1 MRLPERK
8 PSLIEILVVAM
19 LVMLPLL
26 AVLQYRWLGQVSQA
40 ERERLQAG
48 VRAEAAKFSR
58 DFNREVARAYL
69 SFQMDPALLADA
81 GAGLG
86 ERYANWIAK
95 SEFPGLLGDVYW
107 VEVNGADL
115 APLERFNPSAG
126 KLEVTDWPAPLEGVR
141 QHLERDLKKTG
152 PSENVLREGVPGPV
166 LEEIPAL
173 VIPLPSMHHRAGRD
187 ALIPLSITG
196 YTIIRLDLDY
206 IKQEMVPRLAER
218 YFSVS
223 GGLDYNLSIVI
234 SDDPEKVIYQSD
246 PAAAPANL
254 ASNDA
259 TANLLGFGLEEFNSV
274 LREEETRGSGAPRDP
289 RRKVGQLTVRIVKGT
304 GSDPVAASAQVA
316 EDAGGWKLLL
326 NHREGSLDSVV
337 QRLRRRNLTI
347 SFGILLLLGLSV
359 LMMIVSTRRAERLAR
374 QQMEFVAGVSHELR
388 TPLAVICSAG
398 ENLADGVIA
407 DRSQIERYGSLIQ
420 KEGRRLSELVEQAL
434 EFAGIQSGRKAYDLR
449 PVAVADLIE
458 RAVADCHRLL
468 TERGCRIE
476 KEIEPH
482 LPDLSGDPSALG
494 RVIQNL
500 IGNAIKYGGSDGW
513 IGVKARR
520 SPAGRPAEIEI
531 RVEDRGQGIQ
541 SSDLPHIFE
550 PFYRGSEAIAAQIP
564 GSGLG
569 LSLVRHIV
577 KAHGGRVSVESVEH
591 RDGVRGT
598 AFAVYLPAASPSAQ
612 DAEAEVDSAQSIRAT
627 QRS

>member
-1 MRLPERK
+1 M
-8 PSLIEILVVAM
+8 VAM
-19 LVMLPLL
+19 LFMLPLL

-48 VRAEAAKFSR
+48 VKSDAAKFSR

-69 SFQMDPALLADA
+69 SFQMDPAFLSDA
-81 GAGLG
+81 GAGLS

-107 VEVNGADL
+107 AEVKGADL
-115 APLERFNPSAG
+115 APLARFNPSAG
-126 KLEVTDWPAPLEGVR
+126 KFELADWPASLEGFR
-141 QHLERDLKKTG
+141 NHLERRSKDQGSK
-152 PSENVLREGVPGPV
+152 ENLLREEFPGPV

-173 VIPLPSMHHRAGRD
+173 VIPLPSMHHRLGRD

-196 YTIIRLDLDY
+196 YTIITLNLEY
-206 IKQEMVPRLAER
+206 IKQEMVPRLTER

-223 GGLDYNLSIVI
+223 DGPDYNLSIVT
-234 SDDPEKVIYQSD
+234 SNDPDNVIYQSD
-246 PAAAPANL
+246 PSSSPVNL
-254 ASNDA
+254 ASSDA

-274 LREEETRGSGAPRDP
+274 LREEEARGSGAQRDP
-289 RRKVGQLTVRIVKGT
+289 HRKVGQLTVRIIKGT

-337 QRLRRRNLTI
+337 QSLRRKNLTV
-347 SFGILLLLGLSV
+347 SFGVLLLLGSSV
-359 LMMIVSTRRAERLAR
+359 LMMVVSTRRAERLAR

-449 PVAVADLIE
+449 PVAVADLIA

-468 TERGCRIE
+468 VERGCRVE
-476 KEIEPH
+476 KEIEPR
-482 LPDLSGDPSALG
+482 LPYVSGDPAALG

-520 SPAGRPAEIEI
+520 ATGEPSAEIEI
-531 RVEDRGQGIQ
+531 RVEDRGKGIR

-569 LSLVRHIV
+569 LSLVSHIV
-577 KAHGGRVSVESVEH
+577 KAHGGRVSVENLEH
-591 RDGVRGT
+591 KDGGRGA
-598 AFAVYLPAASPSAQ
+598 AFTVYLPVAFDGAQAAG
-612 DAEAEVDSAQSIRAT
+612 AEFDGAQSIRAT
-627 QRS
+627 RRS